1 MNKKKTSVTEA
12 RNKIKQMFQ
21 AEMIKELKNLYIS
34 NDNNGIRAFGKFK
47 IRNQKHTG
55 LFTVAEENWDTSPE
69 FLTAR
74 NAMAFVVF
82 QHNQQTENASKVY
95 KLDGQ
100 LASINLDIAV
110 HTRGYKTKANDL
122 DLRLIQLTKLQH
134 DLEKKKQIVIALQG
148 LINTSKE
155 QQRRI
160 FDEHK
165 KNRHR
170 KTRNSVSDDKY
181 IISTT
186 DY

>member
-1 MNKKKTSVTEA
+1 
-12 RNKIKQMFQ
+12 MFK
-21 AEMIKELKNLYIS
+21 AEMIKELQNLYIS
-34 NDNNGIRAFGKFK
+34 NDKNGIKAFGRFK
-47 IRNQKHTG
+47 IRNQNQTG
-55 LFTVAEENWDTSPE
+55 LFTVAESHWETSPE

-74 NAMAFVVF
+74 NAMAYCVF
-82 QHNQQTENASKVY
+82 KHNQQNDNASKIY
-95 KLDGQ
+95 NLDGK
-100 LASINLDIAV
+100 LGSINLDIAV
-110 HTRGYKTKANDL
+110 HTRGYKDIGNEL
-122 DLRLIQLTKLQH
+122 EYRLIQLTKLQD
-134 DLEKKKQIVIALQG
+134 DLQRKKQIVLRLEG

>member
-1 MNKKKTSVTEA
+1 MKKKTNIAEA

-34 NDNNGIRAFGKFK
+34 NDNNGIKAFGKYR
-47 IRNQKHTG
+47 IRNQKQTG
-55 LFTVAEENWDTSPE
+55 LFTVAEENWESTPE
-69 FLTAR
+69 FITAR

-82 QHNQQTENASKVY
+82 QHNRQSDQAAKVY

-110 HTRGYKTKANDL
+110 HTRGYKTKSNDL
-122 DLRLIQLTKLQH
+122 DKRLIQLTKLQY

-160 FDEHK
+160 FEEHR
-165 KNRHR
+165 KNRFKR
-170 KTRNSVSDDKY
+170 SRNSAEQDKY

>member
-1 MNKKKTSVTEA
+1 
-12 RNKIKQMFQ
+12 
-21 AEMIKELKNLYIS
+21 
-34 NDNNGIRAFGKFK
+34 
-47 IRNQKHTG
+47 
-55 LFTVAEENWDTSPE
+55 
-69 FLTAR
+69 
-74 NAMAFVVF
+74 MAFCVF
-82 QHNQQTENASKVY
+82 QHNKQRDNASKVY

-100 LASINLDIAV
+100 LGSINLDIAV

-122 DLRLIQLTKLQH
+122 DLRLIQLTKLQN
-134 DLEKKKQIVIALQG
+134 DLEKKKQIVIRLEG

>member
-1 MNKKKTSVTEA
+1 MKKKTNVAEA

-34 NDNNGIRAFGKFK
+34 NDNNGIKAFGKFR
-47 IRNQKHTG
+47 IRTGKPSG

-69 FLTAR
+69 FITAR
-74 NAMAFVVF
+74 NAMAFCVF
-82 QHNQQTENASKVY
+82 QHNQQSDSAKEVY
-95 KLDGQ
+95 NLDGK
-100 LASINLDIAV
+100 LASINLDIAI
-110 HTRGYKTKANDL
+110 HTRGYKTKTNNL
-122 DLRLIQLTKLQH
+122 DYRLIQLTKLQH
-134 DLEKKKQIVIALQG
+134 DLEKKKQIILNLER

-160 FDEHK
+160 FEEHK
-165 KNRHR
+165 KNRYKR
-170 KTRNSVSDDKY
+170 PRNSAQQDKY

>member
-1 MNKKKTSVTEA
+1 MRKKTNVNDA
-12 RNKIKQMFQ
+12 RDKIKQMFK
-21 AEMIKELKNLYIS
+21 AEMIKELQNLYIS
-34 NDNNGIRAFGKFK
+34 NDKNGIKAFGRFK
-47 IRNQKHTG
+47 IRNQKQTG
-55 LFTVAEENWDTSPE
+55 LFTVAESHWETSPE

-74 NAMAFVVF
+74 NAMAFCVF
-82 QHNQQTENASKVY
+82 QHNKQRDNASKVY

-100 LASINLDIAV
+100 LGSINLDIAV

-122 DLRLIQLTKLQH
+122 DLRLIQLTKLQN
-134 DLEKKKQIVIALQG
+134 DLEKKKQIVIRLEG

-160 FDEHK
+160 FENHK
-165 KNRHR
+165 KNRHKR
-170 KTRNSVSDDKY
+170 NRNSTSDDKY

>member
-1 MNKKKTSVTEA
+1 MRKKTNVNDA
-12 RNKIKQMFQ
+12 RDKIKQMFK
-21 AEMIKELKNLYIS
+21 AEMIKELQHLYIS
-34 NDNNGIRAFGKFK
+34 NDNNGIKAFGKFK
-47 IRNQKHTG
+47 IRNQKNTG
-55 LFTVAEENWDTSPE
+55 LFTVAESHWESSPE

-74 NAMAFVVF
+74 NAMAFCVF
-82 QHNQQTENASKVY
+82 QHNKQSENAFKVY

-100 LASINLDIAV
+100 LGSINLDIAV
-110 HTRGYKTKANDL
+110 HTRGYKTKTNDL

-134 DLEKKKQIVIALQG
+134 DLEKKKQIVIRLEG

-160 FDEHK
+160 FAEHK
-165 KNRHR
+165 KNRY
-170 KTRNSVSDDKY
+170 KTSRNSADNDKY